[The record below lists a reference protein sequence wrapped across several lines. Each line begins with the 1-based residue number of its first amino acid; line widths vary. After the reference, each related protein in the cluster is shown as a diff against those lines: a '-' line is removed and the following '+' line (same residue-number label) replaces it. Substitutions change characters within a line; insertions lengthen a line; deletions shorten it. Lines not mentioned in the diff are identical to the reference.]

1 MYIYKIA
8 SSLEMD
14 LNESNKNKI
23 KTEILKLE
31 KDLYSIVK

>member
-1 MYIYKIA
+1 MYIYKVA
-8 SSLEMD
+8 SSLELE

-23 KTEILKLE
+23 KIEITKLE